1 VHNADE
7 TLTKGTDVAKV
18 RLLLRKML
26 KDGQIVDLVDAWTA
40 NMQARIEAH
49 DFGDVEPYMVA
60 VAHASVYRHARLMT
74 ELSADEGVIFPPVI
88 PKKVREPLLR
98 TLNEAI
104 DVCDGAN
111 LGRQYDQAKKHGTW
125 PPPKETWIKKEP

>member
-1 VHNADE
+1 
-7 TLTKGTDVAKV
+7 
-18 RLLLRKML
+18 ML
-26 KDGQIVDLVDAWTA
+26 KDGQVVDLVDAWTA

-60 VAHASVYRHARLMT
+60 VAHASVYRHTRCIA

-88 PKKVREPLLR
+88 PKKVREPLMR
-98 TLNEAI
+98 VLNEAI

-111 LGRQYDQAKKHGTW
+111 LGRQYDKAKKHGTW
-125 PPPKETWIKKEP
+125 PPPRETWIKKEP